1 MNKFFLT
8 VLIVLPT
15 FLIAQENPRFV
26 NYKWDLFRA
35 VQGTIQLSREQSI
48 GDKYTFNIGL
58 MGTYAST
65 RGLAKPYLKAQ
76 NFEYKDPSS
85 SILYN
90 LENVQALGSGL
101 NIQFRKYL
109 GKKPKAGYGFYLTP
123 EVFYRFLNLE
133 SEIYNSVKAKNE
145 TVRKTLNLGY
155 IGYSVGYQKIYREM
169 LSIDSYLGGG
179 FFLSKYDDQSE
190 LTKFRNS
197 YQLDYTGFYLNMGI
211 LIGIVK

>member
-15 FLIAQENPRFV
+15 FLISQENPRFV

-109 GKKPKAGYGFYLTP
+109 GKKTESWLW
-123 EVFYRFLNLE
+123 FLFN
-133 SEIYNSVKAKNE
+133 
-145 TVRKTLNLGY
+145 TR
-155 IGYSVGYQKIYREM
+155 
-169 LSIDSYLGGG
+169 
-179 FFLSKYDDQSE
+179 
-190 LTKFRNS
+190 
-197 YQLDYTGFYLNMGI
+197 GI
-211 LIGIVK
+211 LSFFKPRVRNL